1 VRTDG
6 YKKQITKVQTVV
18 RPNRRVALVNVRWF
32 ITKVQTREVYGPL
45 SEQMYEELREELGVP
60 EELVF
65 TETVEP

>member
-1 VRTDG
+1 
-6 YKKQITKVQTVV
+6 VV

-32 ITKVQTREVYGPL
+32 IIEVQTREVYGPL
-45 SEQMYEELREELGVP
+45 SEQRYEELREELGVP